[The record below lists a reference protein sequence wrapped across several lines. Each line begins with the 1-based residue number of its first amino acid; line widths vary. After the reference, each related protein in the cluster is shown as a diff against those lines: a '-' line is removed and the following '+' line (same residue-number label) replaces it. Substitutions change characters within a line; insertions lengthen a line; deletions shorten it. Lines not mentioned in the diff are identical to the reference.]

1 VAFPRLTIEPM
12 GVVVSEWKLRGKTSW
27 PSIMVKGPANGSPH
41 PECIDVMEGAIMD
54 E

>member
-1 VAFPRLTIEPM
+1 VAFPRLTIEPI

-27 PSIMVKGPANGSPH
+27 SSVMVKGPANGSPQ
-41 PECIDVMEGAIMD
+41 PEFLKVMEGEIMD